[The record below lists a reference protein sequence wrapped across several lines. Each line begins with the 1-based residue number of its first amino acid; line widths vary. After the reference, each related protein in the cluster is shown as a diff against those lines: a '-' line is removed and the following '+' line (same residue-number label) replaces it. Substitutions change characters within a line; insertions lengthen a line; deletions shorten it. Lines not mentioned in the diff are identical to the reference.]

1 MRVGALTL
9 VLILLLAGCQGAV
22 NPPSPA
28 PLPTAIPVALVATAT
43 ATATL
48 SPPSVTPA
56 PPTPT
61 ATPRPPTATATASLP
76 PPSAT
81 PIPPTATPL
90 PPTPT
95 PDAYAAIDVEGLRRR
110 DYGSGRIETVRV
122 LEEQAAFTR
131 YLIRYPS
138 DGIPITGVMNVPK
151 GEGPFPV
158 VIVNHGFIQPSSYQ
172 TTSAYTLPLADAL
185 ARNGYLTLHPD
196 YRNYGGSGQGPNP
209 FRIGYAIDVLNLV
222 QLAKTLPNA
231 RPDRI
236 GMLGHS
242 MGGGITSRVLVATPD
257 VKAAVLYGAMSADEV
272 ENYNHRRAM
281 GWLRN
286 EASFG
291 DVVPLTP
298 QDRPDVYERLSPMSH
313 LAYVTAPISI
323 HHGELDNDVPVQ
335 FSRRLAQALRDNG
348 KSVELFTYPGQP
360 HWLNGAANPLFLQR
374 VVAFFDR
381 TLKA

>member
-1 MRVGALTL
+1 MRVGVLTL
-9 VLILLLAGCQGAV
+9 VLILLLAGCQGAA
-22 NPPSPA
+22 NPPAPT
-28 PLPTAIPVALVATAT
+28 PLPTTIPVALAATAA

-48 SPPSVTPA
+48 SPPSATPA
-56 PPTPT
+56 PPTATATAT
-61 ATPRPPTATATASLP
+61 ATPRPPTAPATATLP

-81 PIPPTATPL
+81 PAPPTA
-90 PPTPT
+90 T
-95 PDAYAAIDVEGLRRR
+95 PDAYAAIDVEGLRQRS
-110 DYGSGRIETVRV
+110 YGGGRIETVRV
-122 LEEQAAFTR
+122 LEEQPAFTR

-151 GEGPFPV
+151 SEGPFPV
-158 VIVNHGFIQPSSYQ
+158 VIVNHGFIQPTSYQ
-172 TTSAYTLPLADAL
+172 TASAYTLPLADAL

-242 MGGGITSRVLVATPD
+242 MGGGITSRVLVVTPD

-286 EASFG
+286 EATFG
-291 DVVPLTP
+291 DVLPITP
-298 QDRPDVYERLSPMSH
+298 QDRPDIYERLSPMSH
-313 LAYVTAPISI
+313 LAYVTAPVSI
-323 HHGELDNDVPVQ
+323 HHGELDNDVPIQ

-360 HWLNGAANPLFLQR
+360 HWLNGTANPLFLQR
-374 VVAFFDR
+374 VIAFFDR
-381 TLKA
+381 ILKA

>member
-1 MRVGALTL
+1 MRVGVLTL
-9 VLILLLAGCQGAV
+9 VLILLLAGCQGAA
-22 NPPSPA
+22 NPPAPT
-28 PLPTAIPVALVATAT
+28 PLPTTIPVALAATAA

-48 SPPSVTPA
+48 SPPSATPA
-56 PPTPT
+56 PPTATATAT
-61 ATPRPPTATATASLP
+61 ATPRPPTATATATLP

-81 PIPPTATPL
+81 PAPPTA
-90 PPTPT
+90 T
-95 PDAYAAIDVEGLRRR
+95 PDAYAAIDVEGLRQRS
-110 DYGSGRIETVRV
+110 YGGGRIETVRV
-122 LEEQAAFTR
+122 LEEQPAFTR

-151 GEGPFPV
+151 SEGPFPV
-158 VIVNHGFIQPSSYQ
+158 VIVNHGFIQPTSYQ
-172 TTSAYTLPLADAL
+172 TASAYTLPLADAL

-242 MGGGITSRVLVATPD
+242 MGGGITSRVLVVTPD

-286 EASFG
+286 EATFG
-291 DVVPLTP
+291 DVLPITP
-298 QDRPDVYERLSPMSH
+298 QDRPDIYERLSPMSH
-313 LAYVTAPISI
+313 LAYVTAPVSI
-323 HHGELDNDVPVQ
+323 HHGELDNDVPIQ

-360 HWLNGAANPLFLQR
+360 HWLNGTANPLFLQR
-374 VVAFFDR
+374 VIAFFDR
-381 TLKA
+381 ILKA

>member
-1 MRVGALTL
+1 MRVGVLTL
-9 VLILLLAGCQGAV
+9 VLILLLAGCQGAA
-22 NPPSPA
+22 NPPAPT
-28 PLPTAIPVALVATAT
+28 PLPTTIPVALAATAA

-48 SPPSVTPA
+48 SPPSATPA
-56 PPTPT
+56 PPTATATAT
-61 ATPRPPTATATASLP
+61 ATPRPPTATATATLP

-81 PIPPTATPL
+81 PAPPTA
-90 PPTPT
+90 T
-95 PDAYAAIDVEGLRRR
+95 PDAYAAIDVEGLRQRS
-110 DYGSGRIETVRV
+110 YGGGRIETVRV
-122 LEEQAAFTR
+122 LEEQPAFTR

-151 GEGPFPV
+151 SEGPFPV
-158 VIVNHGFIQPSSYQ
+158 VIVNHGFVQPTSY
-172 TTSAYTLPLADAL
+172 TTTGAYTLPLADAL

-242 MGGGITSRVLVATPD
+242 MGGGITSRVLVVTPD

-286 EASFG
+286 EATFG
-291 DVVPLTP
+291 DVLPITP
-298 QDRPDVYERLSPMSH
+298 QDRPDIYERLSPMSH
-313 LAYVTAPISI
+313 LAYVTAPVSI
-323 HHGELDNDVPVQ
+323 HHGELDNDVPIQ

-360 HWLNGAANPLFLQR
+360 HWLNGTANPLFLQR
-374 VVAFFDR
+374 VIAFFDR
-381 TLKA
+381 ILKA